1 MWRRESVCGGGG
13 GGGEEA
19 ADFKWRIVKTL
30 FRQKCSHIS
39 KISNALFIISRQ
51 DNNMQMID
59 GGEGGRRE
67 FKTARYYSILQL
79 FCNKNASLVCLY
91 SGTSEQGTLWG

>member
-1 MWRRESVCGGGG
+1 MGGGRKQQTLN
-13 GGGEEA
+13 GE
-19 ADFKWRIVKTL
+19 L
-30 FRQKCSHIS
+30 FRQRCSHIS
-39 KISNALFIISRQ
+39 KTSNALFISSRQ
-51 DNNMQMID
+51 DNNMQMIA
-59 GGEGGRRE
+59 GEEAKKRE